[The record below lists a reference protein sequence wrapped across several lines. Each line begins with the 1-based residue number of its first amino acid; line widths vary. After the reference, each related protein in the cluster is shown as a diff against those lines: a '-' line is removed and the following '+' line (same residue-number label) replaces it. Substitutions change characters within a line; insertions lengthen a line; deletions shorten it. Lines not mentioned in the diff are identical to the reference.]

1 MELAAVGVSIAL
13 FNQVSR
19 IAIFPLVSITTS
31 FVAEEDTIGSVSP
44 EAEDSDNLE
53 GGSTLRAE
61 NKLLIPRNQNGLLLS
76 SNIHSSCKFNQVQ
89 TIASPFALPFLYLY
103 NDVDQLH
110 TLVFC
115 HSLYQMT
122 VRIHTTQNQ
131 LVKALV

>member
-19 IAIFPLVSITTS
+19 IAIFPLVSVTTS
-31 FVAEEDTIGSVSP
+31 FVAEEDAIGNVSP
-44 EAEDSDNLE
+44 EAEDSDSLE
-53 GGSTLRAE
+53 AGSTIRAE
-61 NKLLIPRNQNGLLLS
+61 NKLLIPQNGLLLF
-76 SNIHSSCKFNQVQ
+76 SNIHSSCKFNQVR
-89 TIASPFALPFLYLY
+89 TVASQFALLFLYLY

-110 TLVFC
+110 ILVFF
-115 HSLYQMT
+115 HSLYQML